1 MSDLLSCSDRL
12 DFTGEH
18 CEYDHDSSA
27 ASHEGICDDKSSR
40 LQQAYIFKNDFR
52 GEFKLYAS
60 RLCDRRVDGS
70 SGKL

>member
-1 MSDLLSCSDRL
+1 MFDVLFDFDCSY
-12 DFTGEH
+12 FTGEY
-18 CEYDHDSSA
+18 CQYNHDGSA
-27 ASHEGICDDKSSR
+27 ASHKGVCDDKSSR
-40 LQQAYIFKNDFR
+40 LQQVHIFKNDFR

>member
-1 MSDLLSCSDRL
+1 MLDVFSDSNCSY
-12 DFTGEH
+12 FAGEY
-18 CEYDHDSSA
+18 CQYNHDSSA

-40 LQQAYIFKNDFR
+40 LQQAHIFKNDFC

-60 RLCDRRVDGS
+60 RLCDRRADGR